1 MEKIEV
7 QKISLEDAYERCRAG
22 VPLLDVR
29 EDDEV
34 AELAYAL
41 PEVMLMPLSELESRF
56 SELPQNKMLIT
67 ACKAGGR
74 SLKAAQFL
82 ASKGYN
88 QVLSMDAGMTQ
99 WQEKGFPVVVEAD
112 RSDAASQSAKPS
124 CTCCCD
130 SNAGGACC

>member
-7 QKISLEDAYERCRAG
+7 QKISLEDAYERCREG

-41 PEVMLMPLSELESRF
+41 PEVIHMPLSELESRF
-56 SELPQNKMLIT
+56 SELPQDQTLIT

-74 SLKAAQFL
+74 SLKAARFL
-82 ASKGYN
+82 TSRGYD
-88 QVLSMDAGMTQ
+88 QVMSMDAGIIQ
-99 WQEKGFPVVVEAD
+99 WKEKGLPVVAGVD
-112 RSDAASQSAKPS
+112 GLDATSQSAEAS

-130 SNAGGACC
+130 SNAGGTCC